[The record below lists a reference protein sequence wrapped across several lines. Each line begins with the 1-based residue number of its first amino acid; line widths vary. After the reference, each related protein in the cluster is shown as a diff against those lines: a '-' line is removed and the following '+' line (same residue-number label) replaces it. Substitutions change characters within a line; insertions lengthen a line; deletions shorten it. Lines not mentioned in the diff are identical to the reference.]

1 VSGTQ
6 ALAGLTPNTLY
17 HYRVAAGSDTG
28 TAYGTDSTFFTGPD
42 LTISKTHSGSFTRSG
57 TGQFSITVT
66 NAGGVATSGNVTVT
80 EQPPAGMTVTGMSGT
95 DWTYNSA
102 NKTCWRSNALA
113 AGAAYPPITASVVL
127 DATAAA
133 SLTNNAAV
141 AGGSDANAANNS
153 SADPYT
159 VAPVSELSPIE
170 AWRQQYFGSPQNSG
184 SGADV
189 FDASGDGLP
198 NLVKYALGLDPTQ
211 PNLADR
217 PALSSAN
224 GILSLAFTRRRDAAD
239 ITYAVE
245 GTSDLAGAWSGI
257 YSSATTPYEG
267 GSNATQA
274 VTVSDTT
281 PLEST
286 PAGRRFLRLKITRP

>member
-1 VSGTQ
+1 MSGTQ
-6 ALAGLTPNTLY
+6 ALDGLTPNTLY
-17 HYRVAAGSDTG
+17 HYRVAAHSDTG
-28 TAYGTDSTFFTGPD
+28 ISYGGDSTFFTGPD
-42 LTISKTHSGSFTRSG
+42 LTISKTHSESFTQNG
-57 TGQFSITVT
+57 TGQFTITVT

-80 EQPPAGMTVTGMSGT
+80 EQPPAGMSITGMSGSG
-95 DWTYNSA
+95 WNYNSA
-102 NKTCWRSNALA
+102 NKTCSRSDALA
-113 AGAAYPPITASVVL
+113 AGASYPAITVSVVL
-127 DATAAA
+127 DPAAAA
-133 SLTNNAAV
+133 SLTNSAAV

-153 SADPYT
+153 SADPFT

-170 AWRQQYFGSPQNSG
+170 AWRQQYFGSPANSG
-184 SGADV
+184 AGADS
-189 FDASGDGLP
+189 FDPSGDGLP

-224 GILSLAFTRRRDAAD
+224 GILSLTFTRRRDAAD

-267 GSNATQA
+267 GSNATRA

-281 PLEST
+281 LLEST